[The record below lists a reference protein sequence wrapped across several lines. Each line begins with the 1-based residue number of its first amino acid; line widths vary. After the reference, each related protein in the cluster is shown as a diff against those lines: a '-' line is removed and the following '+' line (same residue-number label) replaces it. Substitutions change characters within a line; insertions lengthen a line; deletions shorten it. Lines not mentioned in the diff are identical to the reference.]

1 MAFRPILN
9 VIEGL
14 IKMIISPHELSKQT
28 ATYFNNKLKKR
39 RLILSEINTET
50 GDIEKSAGI
59 IKTKAQAQVFIDYN
73 IYPMVCEDSKELYF
87 T

>member
-1 MAFRPILN
+1 M
-9 VIEGL
+9 VI
-14 IKMIISPHELSKQT
+14 SSHELSKQT
-28 ATYFNNKLKKR
+28 ATYFNDKFKKR

-59 IKTKAQAQVFIDYN
+59 IITKAQAQIFIDYE
-73 IYPMVCEDSKELYF
+73 IYPMVCESTKELYF